1 MSQGATTFQEALA
14 RLQSAVERLEV
25 SVSRRLESERQSAD
39 VERELARLSEDRSNL
54 AQELDQSAARS
65 SRLEDANR
73 EVSRRLVAA
82 MESIRSV
89 LDAHGG

>member
-1 MSQGATTFQEALA
+1 MVPSPSVQDALA
-14 RLQSAVERLEV
+14 RLQSALDALDAAHERVTRSTRSVARLEEDMQRLGLDRAKLAEV
-25 SVSRRLESERQSAD
+25 LDGEKSRSI
-39 VERELARLSEDRSNL
+39 
-54 AQELDQSAARS
+54 
-65 SRLEDANR
+65 RLEDANR